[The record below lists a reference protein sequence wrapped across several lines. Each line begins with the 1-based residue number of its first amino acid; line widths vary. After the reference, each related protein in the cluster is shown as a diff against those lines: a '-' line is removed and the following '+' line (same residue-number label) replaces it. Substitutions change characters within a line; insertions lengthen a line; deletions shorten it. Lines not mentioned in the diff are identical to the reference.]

1 LQEKNEG
8 LDKLIKKYEE
18 EKSGKT
24 FEIDRIT
31 EEKKIREEESA
42 GIIDQITEINKNILL
57 LQRNTVELRLR
68 RQSSSLRWSLFKTEC
83 GMSMS

>member
-31 EEKKIREEESA
+31 EEKKNPGGRVCGYYRSDNRNKQKYIAASG
-42 GIIDQITEINKNILL
+42 GIQ
-57 LQRNTVELRLR
+57 
-68 RQSSSLRWSLFKTEC
+68 
-83 GMSMS
+83 

>member
-31 EEKKIREEESA
+31 EEKKSGR
-42 GIIDQITEINKNILL
+42 K
-57 LQRNTVELRLR
+57 
-68 RQSSSLRWSLFKTEC
+68 SLRVL
-83 GMSMS
+83 

>member
-42 GIIDQITEINKNILL
+42 VL
-57 LQRNTVELRLR
+57 
-68 RQSSSLRWSLFKTEC
+68 
-83 GMSMS
+83 